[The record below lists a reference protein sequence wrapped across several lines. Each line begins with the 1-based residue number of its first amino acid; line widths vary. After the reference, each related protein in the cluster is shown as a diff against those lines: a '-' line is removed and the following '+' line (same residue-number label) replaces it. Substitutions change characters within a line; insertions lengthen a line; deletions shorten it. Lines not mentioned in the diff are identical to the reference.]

1 MKSTWASPRLA
12 LGAVTLAIW
21 ALAAGSAI
29 YWGMHASGLRRS
41 EVPAA
46 ITSTRSAPVDPQ
58 AVARALGAV
67 AAGNAAQ
74 TSSPDVS
81 NRLALKGVV
90 THGAQGAAL
99 IAVGDKPAKPFRVGA
114 EVEGGWAVKSVSPR
128 TVVIFSGARE
138 ATLNMPA
145 LDERS
150 QAGAQGASPAAN
162 SARFLP
168 RALPAGSGS

>member
-12 LGAVTLAIW
+12 VGAVTLAIW

-41 EVPAA
+41 EVSPAVA
-46 ITSTRSAPVDPQ
+46 SARSVPVDPQ

-90 THGAQGAAL
+90 THGSQGAAL

-128 TVVIFSGARE
+128 AVVISSGARE

-150 QAGAQGASPAAN
+150 QVAVQGASPAAYP
-162 SARFLP
+162 ARLP
-168 RALPAGSGS
+168 PRTLPPGSGS